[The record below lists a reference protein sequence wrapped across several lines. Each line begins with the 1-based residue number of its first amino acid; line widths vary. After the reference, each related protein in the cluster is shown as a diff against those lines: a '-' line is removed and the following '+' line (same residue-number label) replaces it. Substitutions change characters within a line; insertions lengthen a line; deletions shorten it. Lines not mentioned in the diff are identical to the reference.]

1 MRLELVADRLDLAYE
16 MRLENLEPITPHL
29 IGPPG
34 IGKST
39 VVRSWAEGKAK
50 QLGRDF
56 VDFDAL
62 TPPVHPDDPRTS
74 ALDGHTSASKCSF

>member
-1 MRLELVADRLDLAYE
+1 MKLELIPKRLDLAYE

-39 VVRSWAEGKAK
+39 IVRAWAEKKACGLRK
-50 QLGRDF
+50 NSLIST
-56 VDFDAL
+56 L
-62 TPPVHPDDPRTS
+62 
-74 ALDGHTSASKCSF
+74 

>member
-1 MRLELVADRLDLAYE
+1 MRLELVVDRLDLAYE

-50 QLGRDF
+50 QLGKEF
-56 VDFDAL
+56 VDFDIL
-62 TPPVHPDDPRTS
+62 TPQDVEEILEKEARG
-74 ALDGHTSASKCSF
+74 ALRLRR